1 MNFRSVGKPGYLLGL
16 FVALLLLCGRTDAAE
31 NHLVRGGKAEC
42 AVVVEPKAGEFYG
55 IVGQEIQRYIATL
68 TGASPAIVAPDQ
80 VTSLDHGQVLILVG
94 GPEANPLVK
103 KAETAARVELR
114 S

>member
-55 IVGQEIQRYIATL
+55 FVGQEIQRYIATL
-68 TGASPAIVAPDQ
+68 TGASSDRPARATRDSQ
-80 VTSLDHGQVLILVG
+80 ALLAKL
-94 GPEANPLVK
+94 PESYWRRAHPPPSWRRHS
-103 KAETAARVELR
+103 A
-114 S
+114 

>member
-1 MNFRSVGKPGYLLGL
+1 MNFRSVGRPGYLLGL

-42 AVVVEPKAGEFYG
+42 VVVVEPKAGEFYG
-55 IVGQEIQRYIATL
+55 FSRSFSGSWLSRSFVDHHYITP
-68 TGASPAIVAPDQ
+68 SI
-80 VTSLDHGQVLILVG
+80 
-94 GPEANPLVK
+94 
-103 KAETAARVELR
+103 ELR